1 MRRSS
6 FTSTTHLI
14 LEALASGYRYGFDIM
29 DATGLPSGSVYPALR
44 RFERRRLVRA
54 NWENER
60 AAQAEGRPAR
70 RYYELTA
77 AGEAFLVESRERFGA
92 IASMGSFAVRRP
104 RSA

>member
-1 MRRSS
+1 MARSS
-6 FTSTTHLI
+6 LTTASHLI
-14 LEALASGYRYGFDIM
+14 LQALASGYRYGFDIM

-54 NWENER
+54 SWENAR
-60 AAQAEGRPAR
+60 SAQEEGRPPR

-77 AGEAFLVESRERFGA
+77 LGEAMLAESSERFRT
-92 IASMGSFAVRRP
+92 IARLSSLPARRP